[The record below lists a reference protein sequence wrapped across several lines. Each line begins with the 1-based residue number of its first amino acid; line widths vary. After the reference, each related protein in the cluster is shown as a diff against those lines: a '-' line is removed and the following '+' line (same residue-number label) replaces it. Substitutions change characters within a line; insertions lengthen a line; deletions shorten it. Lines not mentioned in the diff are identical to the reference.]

1 MSEYYFGAG
10 HGKVAKKTE
19 RALNSIAQ
27 RHDRFGFFVAVT
39 LPGEGP
45 RYWFGCENRG
55 SPFQAATAKTILDEA
70 KEAGFWPI
78 GQSN

>member
-1 MSEYYFGAG
+1 MSEYHFGVG
-10 HGKVAKKTE
+10 HGKMTKKTE

-45 RYWFGCENRG
+45 RYWFGCENCG
-55 SPFQAATAKTILDEA
+55 SPFQEATAKAILNEA
-70 KEAGFWPI
+70 EEAGLWPI
-78 GQSN
+78 GNAS